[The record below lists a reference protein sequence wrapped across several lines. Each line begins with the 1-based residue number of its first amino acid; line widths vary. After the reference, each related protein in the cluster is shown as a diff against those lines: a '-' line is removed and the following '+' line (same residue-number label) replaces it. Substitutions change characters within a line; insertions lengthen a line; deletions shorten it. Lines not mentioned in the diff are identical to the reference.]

1 MLDRWSSKNADIPID
16 LVILIIAGMTM
27 VIAGLLLFAVCAGI
41 VPYYENGLYGLL
53 IFIHALQISVLGKTP
68 FGDVSHRSL
77 PLLVLGI
84 LVACVGIITC
94 FVPDLLKNI
103 PRIILFIC
111 FGPGGLLLLLQLF
124 LSKEKFP
131 LWKKKGGIF
140 AILAVNC
147 AAIYSLSVFIS
158 LFLINKNFV
167 TGSFTAISVLL
178 YGALIL
184 SLTVVLYKIY
194 ALYPGS
200 TQRPYGETM
209 LPDDRTVIM
218 ITGVFMVLLGILLIP
233 VSIGLLPFSGSAQL
247 GLLVVIMSIQMV
259 AFGNTPIKSFTRTWP
274 VVAVGLFFASMGI
287 VSCIVPHILVPALTL
302 IIALLNIGGGAI
314 PLTKM
319 ILSKL
324 SDKGT
329 ENSVVPPIITRLYLT
344 QTTLN
349 ILSIIFGTSMLVKN
363 LIPGLVIGVVLT
375 ANGVVLLF
383 LLNILSKIDRMKKSV
398 A

>member
-27 VIAGLLLFAVCAGI
+27 VIAGLLLFAVYAGI

-53 IFIHALQISVLGKTP
+53 IFIYAMQITVLGKTP
-68 FGDVSHRSL
+68 FGDVSNRSL
-77 PLLVLGI
+77 PLLILGI
-84 LVACVGIITC
+84 MVACVGIITS
-94 FVPDLLKNI
+94 FIPDLLKNI
-103 PRIILFIC
+103 PKVILFIC

-124 LSKEKFP
+124 LSKDKFP

-158 LFLINKNFV
+158 LLLINKNFV
-167 TGSFTAISVLL
+167 TGRFTAFSVLL

-184 SLTVVLYKIY
+184 SLSVVLFRIY
-194 ALYPGS
+194 ALHPAS
-200 TQRPYGETM
+200 TQRPYGETL
-209 LPDDRTVIM
+209 LPDDRTVIL

-247 GLLVVIMSIQMV
+247 GLLIVIMSIQMV
-259 AFGNTPIKSFTRTWP
+259 AFGNTPIRSFTRTWP
-274 VVAVGLFFASMGI
+274 VVSVGLFFASMGI
-287 VSCIVPHILVPALTL
+287 VSCIIPNILVPCLTV
-302 IIALLNIGGGAI
+302 IIALLNIGGGVI
-314 PLTKM
+314 PLTK
-319 ILSKL
+319 LVSSRL
-324 SDKGT
+324 RDKRAERT
-329 ENSVVPPIITRLYLT
+329 DVLPIITKLYLT
-344 QTTLN
+344 QITLN
-349 ILSIIFGTSMLVKN
+349 VLSIIFGTSMLIKN

-375 ANGVVLLF
+375 ANGVVLLY
-383 LLNILSKIDRMKKSV
+383 LLSILSEIDKIKKSM